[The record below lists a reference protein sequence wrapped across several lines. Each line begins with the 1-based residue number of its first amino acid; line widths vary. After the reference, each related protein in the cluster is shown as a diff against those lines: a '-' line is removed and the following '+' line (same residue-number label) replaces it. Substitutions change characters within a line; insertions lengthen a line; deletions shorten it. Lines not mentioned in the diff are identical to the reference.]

1 MGPQVEP
8 LNGPELDRVVTALLN
23 ATGCVHQLIEEE
35 VGDAPLPMEESEGL
49 AAIGRIA
56 MRMRA
61 PLAVFSEHHTDDEL
75 SVITEFLAIATILIA
90 REHGF
95 DDVFYGGPDSPPAF

>member
-8 LNGPELDRVVTALLN
+8 FDGPELDRVITALLN

-35 VGDAPLPMEESEGL
+35 VGDTPLPMGEDEGL

-61 PLAVFSEHHTDDEL
+61 PLAVFSEHHTDHEL
-75 SVITEFLAIATILIA
+75 SVVTEFLAIATILIA
-90 REHGF
+90 QEHGF
-95 DDVFYGGPDSPPAF
+95 DDVFYDA

>member
-8 LNGPELDRVVTALLN
+8 FDGPELDRVITALLN

-35 VGDAPLPMEESEGL
+35 VGDAAPLTETDGL

-56 MRMRA
+56 GRMRA
-61 PLAVFSEHHTDDEL
+61 PLAVFSEHHTDEEL
-75 SVITEFLAIATILIA
+75 AVITEFLAIATILIA
-90 REHGF
+90 QEHGF
-95 DDVFYGGPDSPPAF
+95 DDVFFERPEP